1 MNRKIPYIILGIL
14 AVALVSC
21 SKQKPQ
27 AKPVP
32 RKAQDTAPKEV
43 LEEFDSPDLGLWQLT
58 GPVSGASYYAYE
70 TKDTTAL
77 VHAGD
82 DCDFDSLTFNRE
94 GLVTSMVNGIVEKGK
109 KLVYSDLRF
118 EYTPEGEF
126 RCGREAAEGGKGLVV
141 KLSRT
146 GGGYLQVLQVL
157 GPDKELSA
165 DQSYYRLIEWA
176 NGILAADNFETPG
189 GNTRTKYHYNPEG
202 LPDQVIART
211 EDMGGDI
218 VATDTYTYQAFD
230 KYGNWTQRRA
240 VSVVEDTE
248 SEPDGTNRKTT
259 KKTVYRLEK
268 RYIYYYPP
276 RTDGDAKPDTPP
288 RR

>member
-94 GLVTSMVNGIVEKGK
+94 GLVTSTAWSVPA
-109 KLVYSDLRF
+109 S
-118 EYTPEGEF
+118 TPW
-126 RCGREAAEGGKGLVV
+126 K
-141 KLSRT
+141 
-146 GGGYLQVLQVL
+146 
-157 GPDKELSA
+157 
-165 DQSYYRLIEWA
+165 
-176 NGILAADNFETPG
+176 
-189 GNTRTKYHYNPEG
+189 
-202 LPDQVIART
+202 
-211 EDMGGDI
+211 
-218 VATDTYTYQAFD
+218 
-230 KYGNWTQRRA
+230 
-240 VSVVEDTE
+240 
-248 SEPDGTNRKTT
+248 
-259 KKTVYRLEK
+259 
-268 RYIYYYPP
+268 
-276 RTDGDAKPDTPP
+276 
-288 RR
+288 